1 MEDKKEEK
9 NKIKKK
15 LSQEPMGGDKPA
27 ETDPRHEEGG
37 LDRSMRIIGRNLGK
51 LWKKLRA

>member
-9 NKIKKK
+9 SKIKKK
-15 LSQEPMGGDKPA
+15 LSEEPMGGDKPA
-27 ETDPRHEEGG
+27 ESDPRYEEGG
-37 LDRSMRIIGRNLGK
+37 LDRSMRIIGKNLGK

>member
-27 ETDPRHEEGG
+27 KSDPGYEEGG
-37 LDRSMRIIGRNLGK
+37 LDRSMRIIGKNLGK